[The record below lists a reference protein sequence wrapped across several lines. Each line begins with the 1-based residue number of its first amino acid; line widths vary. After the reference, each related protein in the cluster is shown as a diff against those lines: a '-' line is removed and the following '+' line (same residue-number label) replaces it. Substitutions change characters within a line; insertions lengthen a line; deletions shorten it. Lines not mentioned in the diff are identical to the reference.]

1 MLRVVVIDNYDSF
14 TYNLVQALEQRGA
27 SCEVLL
33 NDAATAPA
41 VLDRHPDGILISPGP
56 CSPNEAATSPALIA
70 AAAGEVPLLGVCLGH
85 QAIAQAFGGRVIRAE
100 RPMHGKTSPIE
111 HDARTLYQGLGQPF
125 PAMRYHS
132 LVVERA
138 GLPAC
143 FEISAWTARGETMGL
158 RHRAL
163 RLEGVQFHPE
173 SFLTIEGPALL
184 GNWLRSLA
192 PRGRAARVAA

>member
-56 CSPNEAATSPALIA
+56 CSPNEAGISLALIA

-125 PAMRYHS
+125 TAMRYHS

-143 FEISAWTARGETMGL
+143 FEISAWTARGEIMGL

-192 PRGRAARVAA
+192 PRGRAAREAA